1 MRLAFRNRPP
11 ILGIFDLGLSSLVS
25 SARTRISST
34 PSINCEC
41 AQMKMTA
48 ASSRMADAAL
58 ASLAAWYAQE
68 LALLS
73 AVIAGHFRVALPSG
87 A

>member
-25 SARTRISST
+25 LASTRISST
-34 PSINCEC
+34 PSINEC